1 MLDSRAPVRPPLPD
15 LDLAI
20 QALLLHVRDHVEG
33 FSHLRPHQILV
44 VAGEARR
51 ASRATI
57 KPLTFAGGK
66 LLDATGRRKPE
77 VRIDGWQMR
86 YCITLRPL
94 FFRNST
100 PQARIGTLLHELFH
114 IGPTFD
120 GTLDPQRRH
129 DHLGPR
135 FGVLFRPVLAS
146 CLETLPEALLL
157 PFAHHGEVSVRQ
169 WVERPG
175 ASVSRSARLERSLYT
190 EAQLYRARVFQV
202 TRRSARAA
210 LSGAPGSNRLH

>member
-1 MLDSRAPVRPPLPD
+1 RTFGLLDSPAPVRPTLPD

-20 QALLLHVRDHVEG
+20 QALMLHVRDHVDG
-33 FSHLRPHQILV
+33 FAQLNPHQILV

-57 KPLTFAGGK
+57 KPLTFAGGA
-66 LLDATGRRKPE
+66 LVDGSGRRKPE
-77 VRIDGWQMR
+77 VRVDGWQMR

-120 GTLDPQRRH
+120 GTLDPARRH

-135 FGVLFRPVLAS
+135 FATLFRPVLAA
-146 CLETLPEALLL
+146 CLQTLPEALIL
-157 PFAHHGEVSVRQ
+157 PFSHHGEVSLRQ

-175 ASVSRSARLERSLYT
+175 ASVGRTARLERSLYT
-190 EAQLYRARVFQV
+190 EAQLFR
-202 TRRSARAA
+202 
-210 LSGAPGSNRLH
+210 